1 MPRRCYRSKPGRGNA
16 DKELFHSYIDKLDLI
31 IYTPCT
37 MQPHIVN
44 QKEVNNHYKKIF
56 DMVRTTKK
64 PAIVTLHKQPHIAI
78 ITMEDYAELEK
89 IKQGKSTQALLD
101 LAQQVRHILK
111 TETLPN
117 DLAENHDAYLWE
129 DANEDTKKT

>member
-1 MPRRCYRSKPGRGNA
+1 
-16 DKELFHSYIDKLDLI
+16 
-31 IYTPCT
+31 
-37 MQPHIVN
+37 MQPHIVS
-44 QKEVNNHYKKIF
+44 QKEVNNHYKKVF
-56 DMVRTTKK
+56 DMVRATKK

-111 TETLPN
+111 TETLPK

-129 DANEDTKKT
+129 DANEETKKT